1 MSQHANYIS
10 CDSRAKSEIVVP
22 MVKDDRLL
30 GVLDLDSALTGDYDK
45 IDQEYLEK
53 FVQIL
58 LEKTTW
64 NFEMFGEK
72 A

>member
-1 MSQHANYIS
+1 MPTIS
-10 CDSRAKSEIVVP
+10 LVIVERKARLWCHG
-22 MVKDDRLL
+22 KDGRLL
-30 GVLDLDSALTGDYDK
+30 GVLDLDSALAGDYDYVE
-45 IDQEYLEK
+45 QEYLEK